1 MKQSKNK
8 IDCTPAKHEEGVA
21 KCLIQMCKDSNAA
34 ITFFSMD
41 CEDGY
46 EVTISARKKGT
57 RTYNEFS
64 LEEFEAIKAMAE
76 EKLDRL
82 RTIRSSRTSSMFA
95 KEILRMQKKMSRSK
109 RTLMMKKSRINLVMQ
124 CNILT
129 ATDILICEYSI
140 HK

>member
-95 KEILRMQKKMSRSK
+95 KAILRMQKKMSRSK